1 MLRVGYYAALAGTLP
16 ELQHVHD
23 HNRRPD
29 PHHLRHCFDYLRQA
43 LMCAADTN
51 LEPVD
56 FDLGGV
62 TGWRFEKT
70 CRNFEAVKGWA
81 EKWRSWD
88 EGVADGDGDMV
99 DEGGVD

>member
-1 MLRVGYYAALAGTLP
+1 
-16 ELQHVHD
+16 
-23 HNRRPD
+23 
-29 PHHLRHCFDYLRQA
+29 
-43 LMCAADTN
+43 MCAADTN

-81 EKWRSWD
+81 EEWRSWD
-88 EGVADGDGDMV
+88 EGVADANANGDV
-99 DEGGVD
+99 VGGGAVE